1 MTRSQ
6 YRKMLNLD
14 GPTQRDRVIK
24 KAVHDQNRLAPIS
37 VSYKDVTIDDV
48 PRKLNIISSTVM
60 NQKIIHT
67 LPGEDFSI
75 GSIVYWSKSHWL
87 ITERDSE
94 DEITVRGRIQICQ
107 KQITW
112 QDDNTYELRSLWATV
127 EKPYYSNLEEN
138 KLMSYSTREFRI
150 QMPFDEYSANLNIG
164 KRLMLEIV
172 NGVPKTYRITSIDQ
186 MTSRIDYDGEQV
198 GFLSFNVE
206 QDLYNPET
214 DNAEK
219 MICDYVP
226 IDTDDTAGDEGGG
239 DITYPPEEDAGPE
252 YVLTIDFTGA
262 PTVTTGGFGKLFTA
276 KIDGEV
282 CEEAIWSL
290 VGDHV
295 PDEIHFKNAG
305 ASVSNAK
312 CKVVCA
318 DNPKLI
324 GTKIT
329 LRVASGKLT
338 ADVELEV
345 V

>member
-1 MTRSQ
+1 
-6 YRKMLNLD
+6 
-14 GPTQRDRVIK
+14 
-24 KAVHDQNRLAPIS
+24 
-37 VSYKDVTIDDV
+37 
-48 PRKLNIISSTVM
+48 M

-87 ITERDSE
+87 ITERDAE

-112 QDDNTYELRSLWATV
+112 QDDNTHEIRSLWATV

-138 KLMSYSTREFRI
+138 KYMSYSTREFRI

-186 MTSRIDYDGEQV
+186 MTSRIDYNGEQV

-206 QDLYNPET
+206 QDLYNPDT
-214 DNAEK
+214 DNVEK
-219 MICDYVP
+219 MICDYVS
-226 IDTDDTAGDEGGG
+226 IDEAEEPPE
-239 DITYPPEEDAGPE
+239 IVYPPVEENEPE
-252 YVLTIDFTGA
+252 YKLSIEFTGA
-262 PTVTTGGFGKLFTA
+262 PTIQTGGFGKLFTA
-276 KIDGEV
+276 TIDGEL
-282 CEEAIWSL
+282 CKSAEWSL
-290 VGDHV
+290 AGDHV
-295 PDEIHFKNAG
+295 PDDIHFKNA
-305 ASVSNAK
+305 ASSVSNSK

-324 GTKIT
+324 GTQLT
-329 LRVASGKLT
+329 LTVRSGKLT
-338 ADVELEV
+338 TNIELEV
-345 V
+345 I

>member
-1 MTRSQ
+1 MTRSE
-6 YRKMLNLD
+6 YREMLRAD
-14 GPTQRDRVIK
+14 GPTQRDRIIN
-24 KAVHDQNRLAPIS
+24 KAIHDANHLAPIS
-37 VSYKDVTIDDV
+37 PSYKDVTIDDV

-67 LPGEDFSI
+67 LPGEDFTI
-75 GSIVYWSKSHWL
+75 GSIVYWSNSHWL
-87 ITERDSE
+87 ITERDAE
-94 DEITVRGRIQICQ
+94 DDITVRGRIQICQ
-107 KQITW
+107 KQIKW
-112 QDDNTYELRSLWATV
+112 QDDSTSEIRSLWATV

-164 KRLMLEIV
+164 KRLMLEII
-172 NGVPKTYRITSIDQ
+172 NGVPKTYRITSVDQ
-186 MTSRIDYDGEQV
+186 MTGRIDYNGEQV

-226 IDTDDTAGDEGGG
+226 IDDTDTNTPDVVE
-239 DITYPPEEDAGPE
+239 PPKDDSEPE
-252 YVLTIDFTGA
+252 YQLSIDFTGA
-262 PTVTTGGFGKLFTA
+262 PTIQTGGLGKLFTA

-282 CEEAIWSL
+282 CEAADWTL
-290 VGDHV
+290 TGNHV
-295 PDEIHFKNAG
+295 PDEIHFKNSAD
-305 ASVSNAK
+305 SVSNSK

-324 GTKIT
+324 GTVLT
-329 LRVASGKLT
+329 LKVQSGKLT
-338 ADVELEV
+338 TDVELEV
-345 V
+345 I

>member
-6 YRKMLNLD
+6 YRKMLSLD
-14 GPTQRDRVIK
+14 GSTQRDRIIK
-24 KAVHDQNRLAPIS
+24 KSIHDQNKLAP
-37 VSYKDVTIDDV
+37 VSPSFKDVTIDDV
-48 PRKLNIISSTVM
+48 PRKLNIVSSTVM
-60 NQKIIHT
+60 NQKIIHS
-67 LPGEDFSI
+67 LPGEDFTI
-75 GSIVYWSKSHWL
+75 GSIVYQSKSHWL
-87 ITERDSE
+87 ITERDAE

-112 QDDNTYELRSLWATV
+112 QDDNTSEIRSLWATV

-138 KLMSYSTREFRI
+138 KQISYSTREFRI

-186 MTSRIDYDGEQV
+186 MTSRIDYNGEQV

-226 IDTDDTAGDEGGG
+226 IDNAEEPPE
-239 DITYPPEEDAGPE
+239 IVYPPVEDEASK
-252 YVLTIDFTGA
+252 YVLSIDFTGA
-262 PTVTTGGFGKLFTA
+262 PTIQTGGFGKLFTA

-282 CEEAIWSL
+282 CESAVWTL
-290 VGDHV
+290 TGDHV
-295 PDEIHFKNAG
+295 PDKIYLKNAVDT
-305 ASVSNAK
+305 VSNPR
-312 CKVVCA
+312 CKVVCI
-318 DNPKLI
+318 DDPKLI
-324 GTKIT
+324 GTVIELK
-329 LRVASGKLT
+329 VQSGKLT
-338 ADVELEV
+338 TNVELEV
-345 V
+345 I

>member
-6 YRKMLNLD
+6 YREMLDLN
-14 GPTQRDRVIK
+14 GSTQRDRIINK
-24 KAVHDQNRLAPIS
+24 SVHDQNKLAPMS
-37 VSYKDVTIDDV
+37 PSYKDVTIDDV

-67 LPGEDFSI
+67 LPGEDFAI

-87 ITERDSE
+87 ITERDAE

-112 QDDNTYELRSLWATV
+112 QDDNTYEIRSLWATV

-138 KLMSYSTREFRI
+138 KTLSYSTREFRI

-172 NGVPKTYRITSIDQ
+172 NGMPKTYRITSIDQ
-186 MTSRIDYDGEQV
+186 MTSRIDYNGEQV

-206 QDLYNPET
+206 QDLYNPDT

-226 IDTDDTAGDEGGG
+226 IDDTEEDPPVEDDTS
-239 DITYPPEEDAGPE
+239 E
-252 YVLTIDFTGA
+252 YELSIDFTGA
-262 PTVTTGGFGKLFTA
+262 PTIQTGGFGKLFTA
-276 KIDGEV
+276 KIDGEI
-282 CEEAIWSL
+282 CEEAVWTL
-290 VGDHV
+290 TGDYV
-295 PDEIHFKNAG
+295 SDEIHFKNA
-305 ASVSNAK
+305 ADSVSNAK

-324 GTKIT
+324 GTVIT
-329 LRVASGKLT
+329 LSVQSGKLT
-338 ADVELEV
+338 ANVELEV
-345 V
+345 I

>member
-6 YRKMLNLD
+6 YRKMLNLN
-14 GPTQRDRVIK
+14 GPTQRDRIINK
-24 KAVHDQNRLAPIS
+24 SIHDQNKLAPVS
-37 VSYKDVTIDDV
+37 PSYKDVTIDDV

-67 LPGEDFSI
+67 LPGEDFTI

-87 ITERDSE
+87 ITERDAE

-112 QDDNTYELRSLWATV
+112 QDDNTYEIRSLWATV

-138 KLMSYSTREFRI
+138 KTLSYSTREFRI

-186 MTSRIDYDGEQV
+186 MTSRIDYNGEQV

-206 QDLYNPET
+206 QDLYNPDT

-219 MICDYVP
+219 MICDYIP
-226 IDTDDTAGDEGGG
+226 IDDIEEDHPEIVYPPVEDDT
-239 DITYPPEEDAGPE
+239 PE
-252 YVLTIDFTGA
+252 YKLSIDFTGA
-262 PTVTTGGFGKLFTA
+262 PTIQTGGFGKLFTA
-276 KIDGEV
+276 KIDGEI
-282 CEEAIWSL
+282 CEETVWTL
-290 VGDHV
+290 TGDYI
-295 PDEIHFKNAG
+295 PDEIHFKNA
-305 ASVSNAK
+305 ADSVSNAK

-324 GTKIT
+324 GTVVT
-329 LRVASGKLT
+329 LRVQSGKLT
-338 ADVELEV
+338 ANVELEV
-345 V
+345 I

>member
-6 YRKMLNLD
+6 YREMLDLN
-14 GPTQRDRVIK
+14 GSTQRDRIINK
-24 KAVHDQNRLAPIS
+24 TVHDQNKLAPVS
-37 VSYKDVTIDDV
+37 PSYKDVTIDDV

-67 LPGEDFSI
+67 LPGEDFAI

-87 ITERDSE
+87 ITERDAE

-112 QDDNTYELRSLWATV
+112 QDDNTYEIRSLWATV

-138 KLMSYSTREFRI
+138 KTLSYSTREFRI

-172 NGVPKTYRITSIDQ
+172 NGMPKTYRITSIDQ
-186 MTSRIDYDGEQV
+186 MTSRIDYNGEQV

-206 QDLYNPET
+206 QDLYNPDT

-226 IDTDDTAGDEGGG
+226 IDDTEEDSPEIVYPPAEDDTS
-239 DITYPPEEDAGPE
+239 E
-252 YVLTIDFTGA
+252 YELSIDFTGA
-262 PTVTTGGFGKLFTA
+262 PTIQTGGFGKLFTA
-276 KIDGEV
+276 KIDGEI
-282 CEEAIWSL
+282 CEEAVWTL
-290 VGDHV
+290 TGDYV
-295 PDEIHFKNAG
+295 SDEIHFKNA
-305 ASVSNAK
+305 ADSVSNAK

-324 GTKIT
+324 GTVIT
-329 LRVASGKLT
+329 LSVQSGKLT
-338 ADVELEV
+338 ANVELEV
-345 V
+345 I

>member
-6 YRKMLNLD
+6 YREMLDLN
-14 GPTQRDRVIK
+14 GSTQRDRIINK
-24 KAVHDQNRLAPIS
+24 SVHDQNKLAPVS
-37 VSYKDVTIDDV
+37 PSYKDVTIDDI

-67 LPGEDFSI
+67 LPGEDFAI

-87 ITERDSE
+87 ITERDAE

-112 QDDNTYELRSLWATV
+112 QDDNTYEIRSLWATV

-138 KLMSYSTREFRI
+138 KTLSYSTREFRI

-186 MTSRIDYDGEQV
+186 MTSRIDYNGEQV

-206 QDLYNPET
+206 QDLYNPDT

-226 IDTDDTAGDEGGG
+226 IDDTEEDPPEIVYPPVEDDTS
-239 DITYPPEEDAGPE
+239 E
-252 YVLTIDFTGA
+252 YELSIDFTGA
-262 PTVTTGGFGKLFTA
+262 PTIQTGGFGKLFTA
-276 KIDGEV
+276 KIDGEI
-282 CEEAIWSL
+282 CEEAVWTL
-290 VGDHV
+290 TGDYV
-295 PDEIHFKNAG
+295 SDEIHFKNA
-305 ASVSNAK
+305 ADSVSNAK

-324 GTKIT
+324 GTVIT
-329 LRVASGKLT
+329 LSVQSGKLT
-338 ADVELEV
+338 ANVELEV
-345 V
+345 I

>member
-6 YRKMLNLD
+6 YREMLDLN
-14 GPTQRDRVIK
+14 GSTQRDRIINK
-24 KAVHDQNRLAPIS
+24 SVHDQNKLAPVS
-37 VSYKDVTIDDV
+37 PSYKDVTIDDV

-67 LPGEDFSI
+67 LPGEDFAI

-87 ITERDSE
+87 ITERDAE

-112 QDDNTYELRSLWATV
+112 QDDNTYEIRSLWATV

-138 KLMSYSTREFRI
+138 KTLSYSTREFRI

-172 NGVPKTYRITSIDQ
+172 NGMPKTYRITSIDQ
-186 MTSRIDYDGEQV
+186 MTSRIDYNGEQV

-206 QDLYNPET
+206 QDLYNPDT

-226 IDTDDTAGDEGGG
+226 IDDTEEDSPEIVYPPAEDDTS
-239 DITYPPEEDAGPE
+239 E
-252 YVLTIDFTGA
+252 YELSIDFTGA
-262 PTVTTGGFGKLFTA
+262 PTIQTGGFGKLFTA
-276 KIDGEV
+276 KIDGEI
-282 CEEAIWSL
+282 CEEAVWTL
-290 VGDHV
+290 TGDYV
-295 PDEIHFKNAG
+295 SDEIHFKNA
-305 ASVSNAK
+305 ADSVSNAK

-324 GTKIT
+324 GTVIT
-329 LRVASGKLT
+329 LSVQSGKLT
-338 ADVELEV
+338 ANVELEV
-345 V
+345 I

>member
-6 YRKMLNLD
+6 YRKMLNLN
-14 GPTQRDRVIK
+14 GPTQRDRIINK
-24 KAVHDQNRLAPIS
+24 SIHDQNKLAPVS
-37 VSYKDVTIDDV
+37 PSYKDVTIDDV

-67 LPGEDFSI
+67 LPGEDFTI

-87 ITERDSE
+87 ITERDAE

-112 QDDNTYELRSLWATV
+112 QDDNTYEIRSLWATV

-138 KLMSYSTREFRI
+138 KTLSYSTREFRI

-186 MTSRIDYDGEQV
+186 MTSRIDYNGEQV

-206 QDLYNPET
+206 QDLYNPDT

-219 MICDYVP
+219 MICDYIP
-226 IDTDDTAGDEGGG
+226 IDDIEEDQPEIVYPPVEDDTS
-239 DITYPPEEDAGPE
+239 E
-252 YVLTIDFTGA
+252 YKLSIDFTGA
-262 PTVTTGGFGKLFTA
+262 PTIQTGGFGKLFTA

-282 CEEAIWSL
+282 CEEAVWTL
-290 VGDHV
+290 TGDYIT
-295 PDEIHFKNAG
+295 DDIHFKNA
-305 ASVSNAK
+305 ADSVSNAK

-324 GTKIT
+324 GTVVT
-329 LRVASGKLT
+329 LRVQSGKLT
-338 ADVELEV
+338 ANVELEV
-345 V
+345 I

>member
-6 YRKMLNLD
+6 YREMLDLN
-14 GPTQRDRVIK
+14 GSTQRDRIINK
-24 KAVHDQNRLAPIS
+24 SVHDQNKLAPVS
-37 VSYKDVTIDDV
+37 PSYKDVTIDDV

-67 LPGEDFSI
+67 LPGEDFAI

-87 ITERDSE
+87 ITERDAE

-112 QDDNTYELRSLWATV
+112 QDDNTYEIRSLWATV

-138 KLMSYSTREFRI
+138 KTLSYSTREFRI

-172 NGVPKTYRITSIDQ
+172 NGMPKTYRITLIDQ
-186 MTSRIDYDGEQV
+186 MTSRIDYNGEQV

-206 QDLYNPET
+206 QDLYNPDT

-226 IDTDDTAGDEGGG
+226 IDDTEEDPPEIVYPPVEDDTS
-239 DITYPPEEDAGPE
+239 E
-252 YVLTIDFTGA
+252 YELSIDFTGA
-262 PTVTTGGFGKLFTA
+262 PTIQTGGFGKLFTA
-276 KIDGEV
+276 KIDGEI
-282 CEEAIWSL
+282 CEDAVWTL
-290 VGDHV
+290 TGDYV
-295 PDEIHFKNAG
+295 SDEIHFKNA
-305 ASVSNAK
+305 ADSVSNAK

-324 GTKIT
+324 GTVIT
-329 LRVASGKLT
+329 LSVQSGKLT
-338 ADVELEV
+338 ANVELEV
-345 V
+345 I

>member
-6 YRKMLNLD
+6 YREMLDLN
-14 GPTQRDRVIK
+14 GSTQRDRIINK
-24 KAVHDQNRLAPIS
+24 SVHDQNKLAPMS
-37 VSYKDVTIDDV
+37 PSYKDVTIDDV

-67 LPGEDFSI
+67 LPGEDFAI

-87 ITERDSE
+87 ITERDAE

-112 QDDNTYELRSLWATV
+112 QDDNTYEIRSLWATV

-138 KLMSYSTREFRI
+138 KTLSYSTREFRI

-172 NGVPKTYRITSIDQ
+172 NGMPKTYRITSIDQ
-186 MTSRIDYDGEQV
+186 MTSRIDYNGEQV

-206 QDLYNPET
+206 QDLYNPDT

-226 IDTDDTAGDEGGG
+226 IDDTEEDPPEIVYPPVEDDTS
-239 DITYPPEEDAGPE
+239 E
-252 YVLTIDFTGA
+252 YELSIDFTGA
-262 PTVTTGGFGKLFTA
+262 PTIQTGGFGKLFTA
-276 KIDGEV
+276 KIDGEI
-282 CEEAIWSL
+282 CEEAVWTL
-290 VGDHV
+290 TGDYV
-295 PDEIHFKNAG
+295 SDEIHFKNA
-305 ASVSNAK
+305 ADSVSNAK

-324 GTKIT
+324 GTVIT
-329 LRVASGKLT
+329 LSVQSGKLT
-338 ADVELEV
+338 ANVELEV
-345 V
+345 I

>member
-6 YRKMLNLD
+6 YREMLDLN
-14 GPTQRDRVIK
+14 GSTQRDRIINK
-24 KAVHDQNRLAPIS
+24 SVHDQNKLAPVS
-37 VSYKDVTIDDV
+37 PSYKEVTIDDV

-67 LPGEDFSI
+67 LPGEDFAI

-87 ITERDSE
+87 ITERDAE

-112 QDDNTYELRSLWATV
+112 QDDNTYEIRSLWATV

-138 KLMSYSTREFRI
+138 KTLSYSTREFRI

-172 NGVPKTYRITSIDQ
+172 NGMPKTYRITSIDQ
-186 MTSRIDYDGEQV
+186 MTSRIDYNGEQV

-206 QDLYNPET
+206 QDLYNPDT

-226 IDTDDTAGDEGGG
+226 IDDTEEDPPEIVYPPVEDDTS
-239 DITYPPEEDAGPE
+239 E
-252 YVLTIDFTGA
+252 YELSIDFTGA
-262 PTVTTGGFGKLFTA
+262 PTIQTGGFGKLFTA
-276 KIDGEV
+276 KIDGEI
-282 CEEAIWSL
+282 CEEAVWTL
-290 VGDHV
+290 TGDYV
-295 PDEIHFKNAG
+295 SDEIHFKNA
-305 ASVSNAK
+305 ADSVSNAK

-324 GTKIT
+324 GTVIT
-329 LRVASGKLT
+329 LSVQSGKLT
-338 ADVELEV
+338 ANVELEV
-345 V
+345 I